1 MVHGDGIVFVVHLV
15 LHTHILFMSLLY
27 ITAISSVMVGTAVK
41 NLASRLMRNRVGLYV
56 EHGG

>member
-1 MVHGDGIVFVVHLV
+1 
-15 LHTHILFMSLLY
+15 MSLLY